1 MTAVLEVMEE
11 LVSRL
16 TDLSCLEERVSL
28 AELERNRRE
37 RREARWGNMRGQVR
51 SGHLTILTGGVWRD
65 GRLWWRNQERPE
77 DQGGVSSRSDCR
89 GMSKLSFLLLRLR
102 YAVNI
107 DSLQINIVF
116 TSTYILL

>member
-1 MTAVLEVMEE
+1 MTAVLEVTEV

-51 SGHLTILTGGVWRD
+51 SGQVT
-65 GRLWWRNQERPE
+65 
-77 DQGGVSSRSDCR
+77 
-89 GMSKLSFLLLRLR
+89 
-102 YAVNI
+102 
-107 DSLQINIVF
+107 
-116 TSTYILL
+116 